1 MLNNEKGNNQ
11 AKPLIYDVRPESTKQ
26 VFSNQENRLQEQ
38 EQREESEQE
47 QTLNKEEKIEK
58 IKREFGVYEAMAE
71 IEREIR
77 TASQWVEPYR
87 EPKQPEPQVIQEE
100 QPVVEE
106 VVSKKKKRRPKPKP
120 KQKQESVA
128 ETITRLAHSREEP
141 RPTCV
146 AHLFGEERE
155 FEVLGIRGEMVKI
168 RIGHRVRIIRLSD
181 LKSVKV
187 IKR

>member
-1 MLNNEKGNNQ
+1 MLNNEKGNNR
-11 AKPLIYDVRPESTKQ
+11 AKPRIYDVRPESTKQ
-26 VFSNQENRLQEQ
+26 VFSTRDSRLQEQ

-47 QTLNKEEKIEK
+47 QTLNKEEKLEK
-58 IKREFGVYEAMAE
+58 VKREFGVYEAMAE
-71 IEREIR
+71 IEREIH
-77 TASQWVEPYR
+77 TASQWIEPYR
-87 EPKQPEPQVIQEE
+87 EQKKPEPQVIQEE

-106 VVSKKKKRRPKPKP
+106 VVIKKKKRKP

-128 ETITRLAHSREEP
+128 ETITRLAYSREEP

-168 RIGHRVRIIRLSD
+168 RIGRRVRIIRLSD
-181 LKSVKV
+181 LESVKV

>member
-11 AKPLIYDVRPESTKQ
+11 AKPLIYEVPPESTKQ
-26 VFSNQENRLQEQ
+26 VFSNQDNRLQEQ
-38 EQREESEQE
+38 EKREESGQE
-47 QTLNKEEKIEK
+47 QTLDKEEKLEK

-71 IEREIR
+71 IEREIH
-77 TASQWVEPYR
+77 TASQWIEPYR
-87 EPKQPEPQVIQEE
+87 EQKNPEPQVIQEE

-106 VVSKKKKRRPKPKP
+106 VVIKKKKRRPKQ
-120 KQKQESVA
+120 KQRQESVA
-128 ETITRLAHSREEP
+128 ETITRLAHSKEEP

-168 RIGHRVRIIRLSD
+168 RIGRRVRIIRLSD
-181 LKSVKV
+181 LESVKV